1 MTRAEDLHTLN
12 LSPGSIHRLWLGIG
26 ESWTG
31 PTPIPL
37 IVQCGANPGPKVVV
51 AAAQHGDE
59 GYAVL
64 GALELAEAV
73 APAKLRGQLWI
84 LPCLNLH
91 GYTSGKRNSPFD
103 QQDMNRVHPGS
114 ESGTIT
120 QQIAAAI
127 NRYILPG
134 SDLLID
140 LHGGSPE
147 VGDIAFGRY
156 TDVEGKPSLLPLVQ
170 SLPLD
175 FLLDPSA
182 RNLPGMWSQAAPEIG
197 VPQISIEAGSA
208 YRHAKENT
216 TEWVEMVLAALRYLK
231 MLPGKVARRNLPL
244 MQTLSNPARTGGIFV
259 ASVTLG
265 DEVKAGQKL
274 GEVRN
279 LLGEVLQVIEAGKSG
294 KVAVMRTG
302 VRVHPGESLVT
313 LAVKIAD
320 GG

>member
-1 MTRAEDLHTLN
+1 ML
-12 LSPGSIHRLWLGIG
+12 
-26 ESWTG
+26 
-31 PTPIPL
+31 
-37 IVQCGANPGPKVVV
+37 CGANPGPKVVV

-64 GALELAEAV
+64 GALELAEAI
-73 APAKLRGQLWI
+73 APAELKGQLWI

-91 GYTSGKRNSPFD
+91 GYISGKRNSPFD

-114 ESGTIT
+114 ASGTVT
-120 QQIAAAI
+120 QQIAAAL
-127 NRYILPG
+127 NRYVLLG
-134 SDLLID
+134 SDLLMD

-156 TDVEGKPSLLPLVQ
+156 TDIEGKPSLLPLMQ
-170 SLPLD
+170 CLPLD

-182 RNLPGMWSQAAPEIG
+182 LNLPGMWSQIAPEIG

-208 YRHAKENT
+208 YRHAKENAA
-216 TEWVEMVLAALRYLK
+216 EWVQMVLATLRYLK
-231 MLPGKVARRNLPL
+231 MLEGEVVSRNLAL
-244 MQTLSNPARTGGIFV
+244 MQTLSNPAQTGGIFV

-265 DEVKAGQKL
+265 ETVKTGQKL

-279 LLGEVLQVIEAGKSG
+279 LLGEVLQTIEAGKSG
-294 KVAVMRTG
+294 MVAVMRTG

-313 LAVKIAD
+313 LAVPMAE
-320 GG
+320 G